1 MDNMFE
7 LSAFNQPINYNSV
20 TNAWNT
26 AKVIYMSNTF
36 NSAAVFNQNISAWTT
51 ANVTSMD
58 GMFNNAT
65 VFNQNISAWNVALVT
80 PVPPTNF
87 RTGSA
92 LVGTNVPAAFYP
104 AASLSGFSVASK
116 TFGDASFEL
125 TAPSSNSDGA
135 FTYTSSEETVATISG
150 STVTIVGAGT
160 TTITATQAAT
170 FNYNTNF
177 ITASF
182 VVAQATPSLS
192 NFSVAS
198 KTVNDAP
205 FALTAPSSNSSGA
218 FTYESS
224 NVNVATISG
233 STVTIVGAGTTTITA
248 IQAATATYASNSISA
263 TLTVI
268 GPNWNQR
275 GLDIDGEASID
286 LSGWSVSISSDGSV
300 VAIGATGNDGND
312 TDSGHVRVYAWNGT
326 AWVQRGLDI
335 NGEAAGNNSG
345 QSVSISSD
353 GNVVAIG
360 AHRNDGNG
368 NSAGHVRVYVW
379 NGTAWVQ
386 RGLDIDGEAANNYSG
401 WSVSI
406 SSDGKVVAI
415 GAYGNDGNGSD
426 AGHVRV
432 YAWNETAWVQRGLD
446 IDGEAADDYS
456 GYSVSISSDGK
467 VVAIGAYGN
476 DGNGSDAGYV
486 RVYAWNETAWVQR
499 GLDIEGE
506 AADDNSG
513 KSVSISS
520 DGNVV
525 AIGAPGNDGNGSD
538 AGHVR
543 VYAWNGTAWVQRGLD
558 IDGEAASDRSGWSVS
573 ISSDGN
579 VVAIGAT
586 GNDGNGNSAGHVRVY
601 AWNGTAWV
609 QRGLDIDGEAADDN
623 SGFSVSI
630 SSDGNVVAI
639 GAPGNNGY
647 NGHVRVY
654 YYSSPSLSNF
664 SVASKTVGDV
674 PFTLT
679 APSSNSA
686 GAFTYTSSD
695 ETVATISGSTVT
707 IVGAGT
713 TTITA
718 IQAATNDYIAGKI
731 TASFVVNPEPE

>member
-1 MDNMFE
+1 MSYMFYW
-7 LSAFNQPINYNSV
+7 A
-20 TNAWNT
+20 T
-26 AKVIYMSNTF
+26 A
-36 NSAAVFNQNISAWTT
+36 
-51 ANVTSMD
+51 
-58 GMFNNAT
+58 
-65 VFNQNISAWNVALVT
+65 FNQNISAWNVALVA
-80 PVPPTNF
+80 NF
-87 RTGSA
+87 AGFRINSA
-92 LVGTNVPAAFYP
+92 LVVANMPAAFYP
-104 AASLSGFSVASK
+104 AASLSNFSVASK
-116 TFGDASFEL
+116 TVNDAPFAL
-125 TAPSSNSDGA
+125 TAPSSNSSGA
-135 FTYTSSEETVATISG
+135 FTYESSNVNVATISG

-160 TTITATQAAT
+160 TTITAIQAAT
-170 FNYNTNF
+170 DDYNTNY
-177 ITASF
+177 ITAQF

-205 FALTAPSSNSSGA
+205 FALTAPSSNSAGA

-353 GNVVAIG
+353 GNAVAIG
-360 AHRNDGNG
+360 AHYNG

-432 YAWNETAWVQRGLD
+432 YEWNETAWVQRGLD

-486 RVYAWNETAWVQR
+486 RVYAWNEIAWVQR

-630 SSDGNVVAI
+630 SSDGSVVAI
-639 GAPGNNGY
+639 GAYGNNGY